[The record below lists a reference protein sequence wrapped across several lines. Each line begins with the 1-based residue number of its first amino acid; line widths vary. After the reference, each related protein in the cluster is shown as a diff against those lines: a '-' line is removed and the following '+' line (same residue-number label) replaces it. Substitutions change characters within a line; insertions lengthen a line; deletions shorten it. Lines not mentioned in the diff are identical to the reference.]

1 MWVTKERQSQK
12 IPTVNKAAF
21 LIQGNSKTLGLDG
34 EQKIAWVLFNSVLS
48 EKVVKSF
55 GLRNGCKVS
64 HFGMKIEKYAG
75 VLTSYLTGKEEGV
88 HENGYKQTGADNMAI
103 SRFGASFDFT
113 FRF

>member
-1 MWVTKERQSQK
+1 MGVKLVILVWK
-12 IPTVNKAAF
+12 
-21 LIQGNSKTLGLDG
+21 SK
-34 EQKIAWVLFNSVLS
+34 
-48 EKVVKSF
+48 
-55 GLRNGCKVS
+55 
-64 HFGMKIEKYAG
+64 KYAG